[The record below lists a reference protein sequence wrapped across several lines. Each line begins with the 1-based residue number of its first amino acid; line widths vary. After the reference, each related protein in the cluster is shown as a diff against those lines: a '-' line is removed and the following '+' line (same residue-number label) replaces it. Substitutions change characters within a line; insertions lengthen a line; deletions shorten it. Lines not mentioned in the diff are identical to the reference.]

1 MYQATIKS
9 SSIIFK
15 GLIIFS
21 PFIQNPTE
29 HVDFIQNPT
38 EHVEVVGFF
47 IKGGENNK
55 KTWTFSIFVAWY
67 QKKKNYWILIGTHRL
82 NHKLKNQEQITIK
95 K

>member
-1 MYQATIKS
+1 LYQATIKS

-15 GLIIFS
+15 GIIIFS

-55 KTWTFSIFVAWY
+55 KT
-67 QKKKNYWILIGTHRL
+67 
-82 NHKLKNQEQITIK
+82 
-95 K
+95 